1 MTTTTHPPGRGAM
14 IDVEGISRSFGETRA
29 LAGVDMSVPAGT
41 VQGLLGPNGAGKTT
55 LVRILATLLAPDTGR
70 ARVSGVDVQKDPN
83 TVRSLIGLAG
93 QYAAVDETLTGREN
107 LVMVGRL
114 YRLGAK
120 LAKVR
125 AAESLE
131 RLGLVEAADRPVKTY
146 SGGMRRRLDLGASL
160 VGRPRVL
167 ILDEPTTGLDPRTRL
182 DMWSF
187 IRDLVAGG
195 TTVLLTTQYLEEA
208 DQLADHSIVIDRG
221 QVIASGTSAELKA
234 RLGSDLIEIEVR
246 GAELDRATAAL
257 AGIGCGAPHRPGP
270 RTDHHPGLRP
280 GPGPDDGPAHPGH
293 RRDHPSGPGTA
304 AALPRRRV
312 PLAHRAQHRRR
323 RPRRPACDHTP
334 RPPACTERR
343 MTAVPAGPALP
354 PAQAEELAAVEPVR
368 LPRSAIFADA
378 VVIARRNLT
387 GIARTPQ
394 LLVFATIQPVMFVLL
409 FRYVFGGAI
418 HVPGISYV
426 DFLIPGII
434 VQTVVFGGTSTAV
447 GLSQDMSKGI
457 IDRFRSLP
465 MSRSAVLAGRTI
477 ADLARNVFV
486 VLLMIVVGFAV
497 GFRFHNGFGPAV
509 AAVLVAL
516 LLGYTLSWVFA
527 FVGLTVADPES
538 AQLAGF
544 LFIFPLV
551 FASSVF
557 VSIQSM
563 PGWLQA
569 VAKVQ
574 PITRAA
580 NAVRALTE
588 GGPISANLI
597 WTVVWSIAILA
608 VFAPLAVRR
617 YRKV

>member
-1 MTTTTHPPGRGAM
+1 
-14 IDVEGISRSFGETRA
+14 
-29 LAGVDMSVPAGT
+29 
-41 VQGLLGPNGAGKTT
+41 
-55 LVRILATLLAPDTGR
+55 
-70 ARVSGVDVQKDPN
+70 
-83 TVRSLIGLAG
+83 
-93 QYAAVDETLTGREN
+93 
-107 LVMVGRL
+107 
-114 YRLGAK
+114 
-120 LAKVR
+120 
-125 AAESLE
+125 
-131 RLGLVEAADRPVKTY
+131 
-146 SGGMRRRLDLGASL
+146 
-160 VGRPRVL
+160 
-167 ILDEPTTGLDPRTRL
+167 
-182 DMWSF
+182 
-187 IRDLVAGG
+187 
-195 TTVLLTTQYLEEA
+195 
-208 DQLADHSIVIDRG
+208 
-221 QVIASGTSAELKA
+221 
-234 RLGSDLIEIEVR
+234 
-246 GAELDRATAAL
+246 
-257 AGIGCGAPHRPGP
+257 
-270 RTDHHPGLRP
+270 
-280 GPGPDDGPAHPGH
+280 
-293 RRDHPSGPGTA
+293 
-304 AALPRRRV
+304 
-312 PLAHRAQHRRR
+312 
-323 RPRRPACDHTP
+323 
-334 RPPACTERR
+334 
-343 MTAVPAGPALP
+343 MTAVPAGPAFP
-354 PAQAEELAAVEPVR
+354 RAQAEELTAVEPVR

-378 VVIARRNLT
+378 LVIARRNLT
-387 GIARTPQ
+387 GVARTPQ

-434 VQTVVFGGTSTAV
+434 VQTVIFGATSTAV

-486 VLLMIVVGFAV
+486 VLLMIVVGIAV

-527 FVGLTVADPES
+527 FIGLTVADPES

-544 LFIFPLV
+544 LFVFPLV

-557 VSIQSM
+557 VSIRSM

-569 VAKVQ
+569 FANAQ